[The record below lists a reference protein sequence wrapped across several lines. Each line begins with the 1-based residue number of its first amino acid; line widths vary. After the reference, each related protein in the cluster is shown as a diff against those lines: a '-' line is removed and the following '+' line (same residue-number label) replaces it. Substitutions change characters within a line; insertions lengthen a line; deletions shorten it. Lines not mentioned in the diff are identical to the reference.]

1 MLYLKFVSI
10 HLKSQMQYK
19 TSFFLTIL
27 GQFLASFTALRV
39 WFMFERFPEVEGFT
53 FPEVLLCVATVLLAF
68 SLAECFGRGF
78 DQFPQLIS
86 NGMFDRI
93 LVRPRSAVFQVLT
106 ARIDFS
112 RLGRFVQAVLVFAY
126 AIPGSGVE
134 WSWDKILTL
143 ILMVVCGSIVFFC
156 LFMVYAGFAFSL

>member
-27 GQFLASFTALRV
+27 GQFLASFTALLGV

-78 DQFPQLIS
+78 DQFPLLIS
-86 NGMFDRI
+86 NGC
-93 LVRPRSAVFQVLT
+93 LTGYWYVLAV
-106 ARIDFS
+106 
-112 RLGRFVQAVLVFAY
+112 
-126 AIPGSGVE
+126 P
-134 WSWDKILTL
+134 
-143 ILMVVCGSIVFFC
+143 FFRC
-156 LFMVYAGFAFSL
+156 